1 MRKGYASFGQ
11 QASLR
16 VLSEVLALIAKYTG
30 QRATNSDAIFYAAAF
45 QAGIDE
51 FILSDTY
58 CDPQNLL
65 TTPSTFIASRITRFS
80 NNRSLSNINTI
91 DNAFSIYLPDNW
103 RTSDKFDPVFR
114 IVIFINDL
122 MDAMSAGAAFLSID
136 GLPNPTEIKELIPD
150 ELFFPISHLF
160 STFTAVQTS
169 SPIPQKVVSTD
180 EVHRLNDILSGD
192 LFSNYANSQPLLDA
206 SETPIEKT
214 LQVIVSDARM
224 LFLQNRKQLA
234 LRNATVN
241 ILQMTPKLIDA
252 IFGKLP
258 GALAEVATKLGISFL
273 EARRR
278 LVIYD
283 FSELMYDEIL
293 RQNFLRLHEV
303 LEPEQA

>member
-1 MRKGYASFGQ
+1 MRKGYASFRQ

-16 VLSEVLALIAKYTG
+16 IISEVLTFITKYTG

-51 FILSDTY
+51 FILSN
-58 CDPQNLL
+58 PAIL
-65 TTPSTFIASRITRFS
+65 TTPSTFIASRITNFS
-80 NNRSLSNINTI
+80 NDRSLSNLTTI
-91 DNAFSIYLPDNW
+91 VNAFSIYLPDDW
-103 RTSDKFDPVFR
+103 RTSDKFNPVFNM
-114 IVIFINDL
+114 VIFINDM

-136 GLPNPTEIKELIPD
+136 RLPNPMEIKELIPD

-160 STFTAVQTS
+160 STFTAVQTP
-169 SPIPQKVVSTD
+169 SPIPQRVVSTD

-192 LFSNYANSQPLLDA
+192 LFSNYVNSQALLDA

-214 LQVIVSDARM
+214 LPVIVSDARM

-283 FSELMYDEIL
+283 FGELMYDEIL
-293 RQNFLRLHEV
+293 RQNLLRLHEV